1 MDYVSLSKIY
11 YKHPDAY
18 ESEYKTRF
26 NSPFTKHLPLTIQQF
41 GHETAYPIF
50 YCYTEEIA
58 NLQDKIMSEFL
69 SLYKIIEII
78 PGAGITQ
85 FLYTRLVEEIK
96 SSNDIEGVQSTR
108 KEIKA
113 ALESSEKKRLSGIVN
128 KYEKIINNEEIP
140 LKTCQDIRDLFD
152 DFLADE
158 ILRDDPENLPD
169 GAIFRK
175 SSVDIVS
182 ETQKILHRGLSPETK
197 IIQAMDSALSIL
209 NSDSVPIFIRIAI
222 FHYLFGYIHPF
233 YDGNGR
239 MSRLITSYL
248 LSKQL
253 HPTIGLQ
260 VSILIKKNRKL
271 YYKLFQEADSELN
284 RGDLTPFIIG
294 TLQFIH
300 ASIAYTKSVL
310 QKKWEQYLSYTKLL
324 DAFEIDDS
332 TTYKIYD
339 ILLQAS
345 IFSTWGATI
354 DEIAYTIKRTKSTI
368 YSRFKTIPS
377 DRYIISK
384 GTRPYH
390 YRLNLNCLNNK

>member
-182 ETQKILHRGLSPETK
+182 ETQKILHRGLYPETK